1 MTARGAEWERETHTA
16 TAWGTQESG
25 AGELHGEAR
34 AGGRTPG
41 NPPPRPPTRRERGAA
56 MVRGRRKGGDKE
68 AGGKH
73 VPEKPRECGET
84 AGDTRPLKWPTSPPG
99 VGYEEG
105 GREASGVAE
114 NPQGFHHGVGGGSS
128 RHMALT
134 PP

>member
-73 VPEKPRECGET
+73 VPEKPRECGAT
-84 AGDTRPLKWPTSPPG
+84 TGAARPPEWRKNHRVLAREWA
-99 VGYEEG
+99 EE
-105 GREASGVAE
+105 
-114 NPQGFHHGVGGGSS
+114 SS
-128 RHMALT
+128 CHRATT
-134 PP
+134 PPE